1 MERQSIKILA
11 EIINDRKYTIDYLS
25 YESKDIKDIKDTKD
39 TNDTLE
45 NQENNELENIE
56 PFCIRGR
63 KGNDVILCFLS
74 NEDKLNIQGIK
85 DRISVMNREGS
96 TRCIIVYRSSVTS
109 SAKKSLETL
118 EYDFELFSLNELQLN
133 ITKHRLVPRH
143 TIVTDSEKEELDSKY
158 KGKLPSILQ
167 NDAVCRYYAFQKG
180 DYVRITRK
188 NGSIIYRVVK

>member
-11 EIINDRKYTIDYLS
+11 EMINDRKYTIDYLS
-25 YESKDIKDIKDTKD
+25 YESKDIKDIKDT
-39 TNDTLE
+39 NDTLE
-45 NQENNELENIE
+45 NTENNELENIE

>member
-1 MERQSIKILA
+1 MERQSIRILA
-11 EIINDRKYTIDYLS
+11 EMINDRKYTIDYLC
-25 YESKDIKDIKDTKD
+25 YENQDDIKNENKDDKD
-39 TNDTLE
+39 DKDDENDE
-45 NQENNELENIE
+45 KEIIE

-63 KGNDVILCFLS
+63 KGNDVILCFVS

-96 TRCIIVYRSSVTS
+96 TRCVIVYRSSVTS

-118 EYDFELFSLNELQLN
+118 EYDFELFSMNELQLN

-188 NGSIIYRVVK
+188 NGAIIYRVVK

>member
-11 EIINDRKYTIDYLS
+11 EMINDRKYTIDYLS
-25 YESKDIKDIKDTKD
+25 YE
-39 TNDTLE
+39 
-45 NQENNELENIE
+45 NQEDFKHNDEEDNQNRRNNEEKEEIIE

-85 DRISVMNREGS
+85 DRISVMNRES
-96 TRCIIVYRSSVTS
+96 SKRCVIVYRSSVTS

-118 EYDFELFSLNELQLN
+118 EYDFELFSMNELQIN

-188 NGSIIYRVVK
+188 NGAIIYRVVK

>member
-11 EIINDRKYTIDYLS
+11 EMINDRKYTIDYLS
-25 YESKDIKDIKDTKD
+25 YE
-39 TNDTLE
+39 
-45 NQENNELENIE
+45 NQEDFKHNDEEDNQNLRNNEENDEIIE

-96 TRCIIVYRSSVTS
+96 KRCVIVYRSSVTS

-118 EYDFELFSLNELQLN
+118 EYDFELFSMNELQIN

-188 NGSIIYRVVK
+188 NGAIIYRVVK